1 MRKDIKRIKEKV
13 EELEKGNKKKW
24 RILSRER
31 SIEGR
36 LKKVERNMERR
47 ENEKRRK
54 NIIIRRV
61 EIRKGKRRK
70 AEEILK
76 ILGAKAEIK
85 EIRKIGEM
93 IEKDGKMML
102 IKLGNEELIGKRSPH
117 DEGKR
122 KNNRGFDMEGKKN
135 KMEVTGNS
143 TE

>member
-1 MRKDIKRIKEKV
+1 M
-13 EELEKGNKKKW
+13 
-24 RILSRER
+24 SREIER
-31 SIEGR
+31 NIEGR

-54 NIIIRRV
+54 NIIIRGM
-61 EIRKGKRRK
+61 EIREGKRKK

-76 ILGAKAEIK
+76 ILGAKTEIK

-122 KNNRGFDMEGKKN
+122 KI
-135 KMEVTGNS
+135 
-143 TE
+143 

>member
-1 MRKDIKRIKEKV
+1 M
-13 EELEKGNKKKW
+13 
-24 RILSRER
+24 SREIER
-31 SIEGR
+31 SIKGR

-54 NIIIRRV
+54 NIIIRGV
-61 EIRKGKRRK
+61 EIREGKRRK

-93 IEKDGKMML
+93 IEKDGKIML

-122 KNNRGFDMEGKKN
+122 KI
-135 KMEVTGNS
+135 
-143 TE
+143 

>member
-1 MRKDIKRIKEKV
+1 M
-13 EELEKGNKKKW
+13 
-24 RILSRER
+24 SREIER
-31 SIEGR
+31 SIKGR

-54 NIIIRRV
+54 NIIRGV
-61 EIRKGKRRK
+61 EIREGKRKK

-122 KNNRGFDMEGKKN
+122 KI
-135 KMEVTGNS
+135 
-143 TE
+143 